1 MVMSVP
7 DLQAKRVLVVGLGR
21 SGQAAAKLCAAK
33 GAHVTVTDSKSAAAL
48 AEQVAN
54 LPAGVGL
61 ELGGHKVETFKTS
74 DLIVLS
80 PGVPEGPEL
89 SAARAAGV
97 KITGELELASRFTQA
112 TIVGITGTNGKS
124 TTTTLCGVMLK
135 GTGRP
140 TFVGGNLGTPLCEAV
155 GTPATALGGLCV
167 IEVSSFQAETF
178 EFFRP
183 QVAVLLNISPD
194 HLDRHKGI
202 EGYIEAKGR
211 LFAAQRESDFAVMN
225 LDDPLVG
232 QVSKKLRAHWIA
244 FSTRQILTEGGWLQG
259 DSLCIRV
266 PGGEIERYPAETP
279 RLVGRH
285 NQENALAALLAARL
299 AGALPAEVHRGLVGF
314 RPLPHRMELVA
325 KVHGVLYFDD
335 SKGTNVG
342 SAVAALTGFPRPVVL
357 IAGGRDKGGSYEPLA
372 DTMAKVGRAAVLI
385 GEAADRIEAALKD
398 VVPVKRAASMQEAVR
413 MAAALAQAGDAVV
426 LSPAC
431 SSFDMFRDY
440 SHRGQAFADATKALE
455 KEVEDTGSE
464 PHLIVPGGD
473 S

>member
-7 DLQAKRVLVVGLGR
+7 DLQGKRVLVVGLGR
-21 SGQAAAKLCAAK
+21 SGLAVAKLCAAK
-33 GAHVTVTDSKSAAAL
+33 GAVVTVTDKKAAADL
-48 AEQVAN
+48 AAQVAA
-54 LPAGVGL
+54 LPAGTL
-61 ELGGHKVETFKTS
+61 QELGEHRVQTFRTA

-80 PGVPEGPEL
+80 PGVPEGKEL
-89 SAARAAGV
+89 IAARAAGV
-97 KITGELELASRFTQA
+97 PVTGELELAARFTEA

-140 TFVGGNLGTPLCEAV
+140 TFVGGNLGTPLAEVV
-155 GTPATALGGLCV
+155 GTPAAALGGLCV

-178 EFFRP
+178 EHFRP
-183 QVAVLLNISPD
+183 QVAVLLNITAD
-194 HLDRHKGI
+194 HLDRHDGI
-202 EGYIEAKGR
+202 DGYVAAKAR

-232 QVSKKLRAHWIA
+232 QVARKVRAHWIA
-244 FSTRQILTEGGWLQG
+244 FSTRQALTEGGWLQD

-325 KVHGVLYFDD
+325 KVHGVQYFDD

-342 SAVAALTGFPRPVVL
+342 AAVAALTGFPRPVVL

-372 DTMAKVGRAAVLI
+372 DTLSKVGRGVVLI
-385 GEAADRIEAALKD
+385 GEAADRMEAALQG
-398 VVPVKRAASMQEAVR
+398 VVPVKRAESMEQAVR
-413 MAAALAQAGDAVV
+413 AASELAKAGDAVV

-440 SHRGQAFADATKALE
+440 NHRGEEFAQATKKLE
-455 KEVEDTGSE
+455 KEVEDGGSE
-464 PHLIVPGGD
+464 PQWVRPRAD